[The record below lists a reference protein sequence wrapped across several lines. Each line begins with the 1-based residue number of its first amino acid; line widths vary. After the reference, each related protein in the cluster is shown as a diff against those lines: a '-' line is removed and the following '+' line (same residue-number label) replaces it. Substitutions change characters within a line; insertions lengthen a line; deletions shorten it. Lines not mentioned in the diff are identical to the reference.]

1 MARTNWHWKR
11 VNQNWDS
18 KFEKTLQEGVLSHCE
33 FHNKEKTYEYT
44 ISHKYHPDFI
54 WTDANGRVFLIE
66 SKGNF
71 ETTNDASKYRHIR
84 DHLPENTELVFCFMN
99 GKTKMPRARK
109 RKDGT
114 FATVSEWAER
124 HGFQWFT
131 EDTIKELFM
140 NDKELGKAVIEA
152 IGAIT
157 YRIEKEPSNIEI
169 AEVLTDV
176 LLILTKLGNYNRPE
190 ELGYMLR
197 KLGTKILSTEV
208 IRDEK

>member
-114 FATVSEWAER
+114 FATVSEWAEVFCFMNGKTKMPRARKRKDGTFATVSEWAER

-131 EDTIKELFM
+131 EETIKELF
-140 NDKELGKAVIEA
+140 N
-152 IGAIT
+152 
-157 YRIEKEPSNIEI
+157 EK
-169 AEVLTDV
+169 
-176 LLILTKLGNYNRPE
+176 
-190 ELGYMLR
+190 
-197 KLGTKILSTEV
+197 
-208 IRDEK
+208 

>member
-54 WTDANGRVFLIE
+54 WTDANGKVFLIE

-71 ETTNDASKYRHIR
+71 ETTNEASKYRHIR
-84 DHLPENTELVFCFMN
+84 SFLPEDTELVFCFMN

-131 EDTIKELFM
+131 EDTIKELF
-140 NDKELGKAVIEA
+140 NE
-152 IGAIT
+152 
-157 YRIEKEPSNIEI
+157 N
-169 AEVLTDV
+169 
-176 LLILTKLGNYNRPE
+176 
-190 ELGYMLR
+190 
-197 KLGTKILSTEV
+197 
-208 IRDEK
+208 